1 MFFDGFFEDE
11 AVVEWVCF
19 WEVRGDG
26 RGVGLHMFL
35 GLLLAVFKRVVVVR
49 FLLIFCDCV

>member
-19 WEVRGDG
+19 WEVSGDG

-49 FLLIFCDCV
+49 FLSIFCDCV